1 MFRVKTM
8 NKIAPV
14 GLNKLPKERY
24 QIADDFER
32 YDAAI
37 VRSAKL
43 HEVEFPG
50 ELLAIARA
58 GAGTN
63 NIPIDRCNKQ
73 GIVVFNTPGANAN
86 AVKELVVASLLYSS
100 RDIIGGAE
108 WVKEQ
113 VAAGVDVTTV
123 VEKGKSAFAGPEL
136 AGKTI
141 GIIGLGAI
149 GAKVANTCI
158 ALGMQVI
165 GYDPYLSVDTALGL
179 DIHVQHTTDLN
190 VIWKNSDYITI
201 HIPYNKETANTID
214 AEAISRMKGGVRI
227 INLARGGLVNND
239 AVIAALE
246 SGHVAKYVT
255 DFPDNRLM
263 AVKNVIGTPHLGA
276 STPESEENC
285 AIMASRELME
295 YLENGNIVNAVNLP
309 SVSLPRSGVCRVCI
323 IHKNVPTVL
332 TSITSSFSAAG
343 MNIENLINKSRRD
356 LAYSMM
362 DLDTRVSE
370 AMLSTVSA
378 LPNVIR
384 VRALM

>member
-1 MFRVKTM
+1 MFRIKTM

-14 GLNKLPKERY
+14 GLERLPRERY
-24 QIADDFER
+24 QVADNFDR
-32 YDAAI
+32 YDGAI

-43 HEVEFPG
+43 HDVEFPD

-63 NIPIDRCNKQ
+63 NIPIDRCNRN

-86 AVKELVVASLLYSS
+86 AVKELVIASLLYSS
-100 RDIIGGAE
+100 RNILGGAD

-123 VEKGKSAFAGPEL
+123 VEKGKSAFSGPEL

-158 ALGMQVI
+158 ALGMEVI
-165 GYDPYLSVDTALGL
+165 GYDPFLSVDTALGL
-179 DIHVQHTTDLN
+179 DIHVKHTTDLN

-214 AEAISRMKGGVRI
+214 QDAISKMKGGVRI

-239 AVIAALE
+239 AVIAGLE
-246 SGHVAKYVT
+246 SGHVATYVT

-263 AVKNVIGTPHLGA
+263 GVKNVIGTPHLGA

-285 AIMASRELME
+285 AIMAAKELME
-295 YLENGNIVNAVNLP
+295 YLENGNIVNSVNLP
-309 SVSLPRSGVCRVCI
+309 SVTMPRSGICRVCI
-323 IHKNVPTVL
+323 IHRNVPTVL

-356 LAYSMM
+356 MAYSMI
-362 DLDTRVSE
+362 DLDTKVSE
-370 AMLSTVSA
+370 SMLNTVA
-378 LPNVIR
+378 GIPNVLR
-384 VRALM
+384 VLALM

>member
-1 MFRVKTM
+1 MFRIKTM

-14 GLNKLPKERY
+14 GLERLPRERY
-24 QIADDFER
+24 QVADNFDR
-32 YDAAI
+32 YDGAI

-43 HEVEFPG
+43 HDVEFPD

-63 NIPIDRCNKQ
+63 NIPIDRCNRN

-86 AVKELVVASLLYSS
+86 AVKELVIASLLYSS
-100 RDIIGGAE
+100 RNILGGAD

-123 VEKGKSAFAGPEL
+123 VEKGKSAFSGPEL

-158 ALGMQVI
+158 ALGMEVI
-165 GYDPYLSVDTALGL
+165 GYDPFLSVDTALGL
-179 DIHVQHTTDLN
+179 DIHVKHTTDLN

-214 AEAISRMKGGVRI
+214 QDAISKMKGGVRI

-239 AVIAALE
+239 AVIAGLE
-246 SGHVAKYVT
+246 SGHVATYVT

-263 AVKNVIGTPHLGA
+263 GVKNVIGTPHLGA

-285 AIMASRELME
+285 AIMAAKELME
-295 YLENGNIVNAVNLP
+295 YLENGNIVNSVNLP
-309 SVSLPRSGVCRVCI
+309 SVTMPRSGICRVCI
-323 IHKNVPTVL
+323 IHRNVPTVL

-356 LAYSMM
+356 MAYSMI
-362 DLDTRVSE
+362 DLDTKVSE
-370 AMLSTVSA
+370 SMLNTVA
-378 LPNVIR
+378 GIPNVLR